1 MNHGIREPRTGMS
14 KATLRETKN
23 KKNIEEIKK
32 YKNNLKLKKNNNHTR
47 PGSGPLRLVLRA
59 NPPGEYKI

>member
-1 MNHGIREPRTGMS
+1 MEFESRGPACPR
-14 KATLRETKN
+14 LRSARQKKQIKTETKL
-23 KKNIEEIKK
+23 KDIKK
-32 YKNNLKLKKNNNHTR
+32 YKLKKNNNHTR